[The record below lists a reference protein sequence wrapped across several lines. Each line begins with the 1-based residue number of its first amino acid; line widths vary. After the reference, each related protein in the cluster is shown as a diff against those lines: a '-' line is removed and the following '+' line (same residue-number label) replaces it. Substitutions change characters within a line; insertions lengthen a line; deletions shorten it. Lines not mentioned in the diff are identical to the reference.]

1 MERKRREAYKKE
13 HHVPFIRY
21 GIDPINPFAGKI
33 ICGQCESAY
42 IKRAKQQYCCTKR
55 RRTGSREC
63 QALDVN
69 LGDVIKYKEGDV
81 VLMTI
86 IPPGI
91 IPEEALPI
99 IKLVVD
105 KVNVLGVQ
113 FKLVTE

>member
-1 MERKRREAYKKE
+1 
-13 HHVPFIRY
+13 
-21 GIDPINPFAGKI
+21 
-33 ICGQCESAY
+33 
-42 IKRAKQQYCCTKR
+42 
-55 RRTGSREC
+55 
-63 QALDVN
+63 
-69 LGDVIKYKEGDV
+69 
-81 VLMTI
+81 MTI